1 MTFLAPCGTCP
12 TFQLPVSEA
21 WSSLDLSSYLRL
33 LAFLSIFIAVMVTMI
48 ALGVKGPGQGMK
60 LYSLWPKEGLTFQEA
75 FLSVSNIMFA
85 YGTL

>member
-1 MTFLAPCGTCP
+1 
-12 TFQLPVSEA
+12 
-21 WSSLDLSSYLRL
+21 
-33 LAFLSIFIAVMVTMI
+33 MVTMI